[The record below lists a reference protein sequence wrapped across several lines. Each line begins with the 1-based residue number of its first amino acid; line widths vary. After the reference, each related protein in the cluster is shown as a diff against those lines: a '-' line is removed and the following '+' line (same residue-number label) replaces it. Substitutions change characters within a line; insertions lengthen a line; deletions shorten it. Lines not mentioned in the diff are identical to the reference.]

1 MNNTRMLHASS
12 DWVTSV
18 TLTSPSEFTAPRYL
32 QPLAIGNQQVCQH
45 HFQAHLY
52 QSLRP
57 VVCAQYQKAE
67 QEQRRP
73 DYTTELAHAQ
83 REWIKNR
90 QQVSYHKVI
99 SSMLSKSTPRKP
111 LARQLLLFLDDTGV
125 IRLGKR
131 VHNAPVSKSTKLL
144 LFPPPKDPFTELDI
158 SDTYVNQLYA
168 CASSTLNL
176 VRLRYWIPA
185 GRQHVKKA
193 INHCVTCKT
202 IIGLPCNVP
211 DPSLLPKTHS
221 SRKIWSHRRSFIT
234 FNTMYTIVI

>member
-1 MNNTRMLHASS
+1 MTI
-12 DWVTSV
+12 D
-18 TLTSPSEFTAPRYL
+18 
-32 QPLAIGNQQVCQH
+32 NQQVYQH
-45 HFQAHLY
+45 HFQAHLR
-52 QSLRP
+52 QTLRP
-57 VVCAQYQKAE
+57 AVCVQYQKAE

-90 QQVSYHKVI
+90 QQVSYLKYI

-111 LARQLLLFLDDTGV
+111 LVRQLLLFLDDTGV
-125 IRLGKR
+125 IRFGKR

-168 CASSTLNL
+168 YASSTLNL

-202 IIGLPCNVP
+202 IIGLPYNIP
-211 DPSLLPKTHS
+211 DPSLLPKKSLTQAEKFTVTDVDFT
-221 SRKIWSHRRSFIT
+221 RALALYICEAVAEKKD
-234 FNTMYTIVI
+234 YTVLCTPLLFKLKLS

>member
-1 MNNTRMLHASS
+1 M
-12 DWVTSV
+12 
-18 TLTSPSEFTAPRYL
+18 
-32 QPLAIGNQQVCQH
+32 AIDSQQVYQH
-45 HFQAHLY
+45 NFQAHLR

-57 VVCAQYQKAE
+57 VLCAQYQKAE

-73 DYTTELAHAQ
+73 DYTRTGSCPESAQ

-99 SSMLSKSTPRKP
+99 ASMLSKSTPRKP
-111 LARQLLLFLDDTGV
+111 LVRQLLLFLDDTGV

-168 CASSTLNL
+168 YARSTLNL

-202 IIGLPCNVP
+202 IIGLPYNIP
-211 DPSLLPKTHS
+211 DPSLLPKKRLSLAEKFEVTDDHL
-221 SRKIWSHRRSFIT
+221 
-234 FNTMYTIVI
+234 

>member
-1 MNNTRMLHASS
+1 M
-12 DWVTSV
+12 
-18 TLTSPSEFTAPRYL
+18 PRENGSRN
-32 QPLAIGNQQVCQH
+32 P
-45 HFQAHLY
+45 
-52 QSLRP
+52 
-57 VVCAQYQKAE
+57 
-67 QEQRRP
+67 
-73 DYTTELAHAQ
+73 
-83 REWIKNR
+83 
-90 QQVSYHKVI
+90 QQVSYLKYN

-125 IRLGKR
+125 IRFGKR

-202 IIGLPCNVP
+202 IIGLPCNAP
-211 DPSLLPKTHS
+211 DPSLLPKKRLKQKNLQSLTCTLQELYIS
-221 SRKIWSHRRSFIT
+221 AK
-234 FNTMYTIVI
+234 M